1 MGQTAMERVA
11 RSPLTWIALVALVGL
26 VYPVVITDPFL
37 QHVGILVCLY
47 GTMSSAWN
55 LLGGYAGQVSLGHA
69 LFFGIGAYTS
79 TVLLRW
85 YLLSPWVGMLVGAVL
100 AVLVSLLIGYPTFRL
115 TGHYFSIATI
125 AVAEIAVIAVTEWE
139 VVGGA
144 SGIRPPPLPEALINL
159 QFQGKLPYCL
169 IALGM
174 LIMALLT
181 THVIERNRWGYYFR
195 AIREDAV
202 AAASL
207 GVDVARYK
215 LYAMAISA
223 LLTSVA
229 GTFHAQYVLYVDPS
243 STLALSLSI
252 LIALTAILGGT
263 GTLFGP
269 LVGAIVLQALS
280 ALTRV
285 HLSGAALALDLLVY
299 GFLIMVIAVL
309 QPRGLM
315 GLAVGWRRARRP
327 GTVRRA
333 VA

>member
-1 MGQTAMERVA
+1 MAGTAMKQFVG
-11 RSPLTWIALVALVGL
+11 SPLMGIALIALVGL
-26 VYPVVITDPFL
+26 VYPVAFADPFARHL
-37 QHVGILVCLY
+37 GILICLY
-47 GTMSSAWN
+47 GTMSTAWN

-85 YLLSPWVGMLVGAVL
+85 YLLSPWVGMVAGGVL

-125 AVAEIAVIAVTEWE
+125 AVAEIINISVTNWDL
-139 VVGGA
+139 VGGA
-144 SGIRPPPLPEALINL
+144 RGISPPLLPEAFINL
-159 QFQGKLPYCL
+159 QFRGKLPYYL
-169 IALGM
+169 IALGI
-174 LIMALLT
+174 LVAALLT
-181 THVIERNRWGYYFR
+181 THLIERNRWGYYFR
-195 AIREDAV
+195 AIREDPV

-229 GTFHAQYVLYVDPS
+229 GTFYAQYVLFVDPGS
-243 STLALSLSI
+243 ALALSLSI
-252 LIALTAILGGT
+252 LIALTAILGGA

-269 LVGAIVLQALS
+269 LVGASVLVPLS
-280 ALTRV
+280 ELTRV
-285 HLSGAALALDLLVY
+285 YLSGAARAVDLLIY
-299 GFLIMVIAVL
+299 GFLIMVIAAF

-315 GLAVGWRRARRP
+315 GLAAGWRRARRV
-327 GTVRRA
+327 GTPRRA

>member
-1 MGQTAMERVA
+1 VTGVQTC
-11 RSPLTWIALVALVGL
+11 AL
-26 VYPVVITDPFL
+26 PIF
-37 QHVGILVCLY
+37 
-47 GTMSSAWN
+47 
-55 LLGGYAGQVSLGHA
+55 
-69 LFFGIGAYTS
+69 
-79 TVLLRW
+79 
-85 YLLSPWVGMLVGAVL
+85 
-100 AVLVSLLIGYPTFRL
+100 
-115 TGHYFSIATI
+115 
-125 AVAEIAVIAVTEWE
+125 
-139 VVGGA
+139 
-144 SGIRPPPLPEALINL
+144 NL

-174 LIMALLT
+174 LITALLT

-315 GLAVGWRRARRP
+315 GLAVGWRRARRS